1 LICSIH
7 LTPRCRRPVKGQVS
21 LSRLVIDADG
31 VEFVLPSRHFRT
43 DSAVNSRA
51 VYATD
56 RRATQEACGVLLS
69 LKARPRQLVTTAI
82 WQVNEPGEPVRESR
96 HVVQWLLPENTVAVL
111 TDDTWLWPEGA
122 DTPQL
127 SPGDWPV
134 LDITPPAHAR
144 ITRRGLTIIDTRSRE
159 GRISRRFQTFP
170 LVALAPGT
178 QSPRLPDV
186 FTPLK

>member
-1 LICSIH
+1 MYSIH
-7 LTPRCRRPVKGQVS
+7 LTPRCRRPEKGQVR
-21 LSRLVIDADG
+21 LSRLMIDVDG

-56 RRATQEACGVLLS
+56 RRAPQEACGVLLA
-69 LKARPRQLVTTAI
+69 LKTRPRQLVTTAI
-82 WQVNEPGEPVRESR
+82 WQIYEPDEPVRESR
-96 HVVQWLLPENTVAVL
+96 HVVQWLLPENITTVVS
-111 TDDTWLWPEGA
+111 DDTWLWPDGA

-134 LDITPPAHAR
+134 LEITTSTHAR
-144 ITRRGLTIIDTRSRE
+144 IARRGLTIIDTRSRE

-178 QSPRLPDV
+178 QSTRLPDV
-186 FTPLK
+186 FTTLN

>member
-1 LICSIH
+1 MMCSIH

-31 VEFVLPSRHFRT
+31 VEFVLPSRNFRT

-56 RRATQEACGVLLS
+56 RRATKEACGVLLS

-96 HVVQWLLPENTVAVL
+96 HVVQWLLPENTGAVL

-127 SPGDWPV
+127 SPGD
-134 LDITPPAHAR
+134 
-144 ITRRGLTIIDTRSRE
+144 
-159 GRISRRFQTFP
+159 
-170 LVALAPGT
+170 
-178 QSPRLPDV
+178 
-186 FTPLK
+186 

>member
-1 LICSIH
+1 MCSIH
-7 LTPRCRRPVKGQVS
+7 LMPRCRRPVKGQVS

-96 HVVQWLLPENTVAVL
+96 HVVQWLLPENTGAVL

-127 SPGDWPV
+127 SSGDWPV

-178 QSPRLPDV
+178 QSTRLPGV

>member
-1 LICSIH
+1 M
-7 LTPRCRRPVKGQVS
+7 
-21 LSRLVIDADG
+21 
-31 VEFVLPSRHFRT
+31 
-43 DSAVNSRA
+43 
-51 VYATD
+51 
-56 RRATQEACGVLLS
+56 LLS

>member
-1 LICSIH
+1 MCSIH
-7 LTPRCRRPVKGQVS
+7 LTPRCRRPVKGQVR
-21 LSRLVIDADG
+21 LSRLMIDVDG

-56 RRATQEACGVLLS
+56 RRAGEEACGLL
-69 LKARPRQLVTTAI
+69 LALNAQPRQLVTTAI
-82 WQVNEPGEPVRESR
+82 WQVNEPGEPVRESH
-96 HVVQWLLPENTVAVL
+96 HVVQWLLPEATGTVL
-111 TDDTWLWPEGA
+111 SDDTWLWPEWS
-122 DTPQL
+122 DPPQL

-134 LDITPPAHAR
+134 LDITPSAHAR
-144 ITRRGLTIIDTRSRE
+144 IARRGLTIIDTRSRE

-178 QSPRLPDV
+178 QSARLPDV